1 MNPVIDLNKEYGIVL
16 EGGGAKGAYQVGAW
30 RALVEAGVKIKGISG
45 TSVGA
50 LNGAMMCMGA
60 LDQAEK
66 LWKNLTYSKVINV
79 EDEQMEKILDRDFEA
94 IRNAIPNMAEIV
106 GERGLDI
113 TPLRRLIEEN
123 IEEEKIRTS
132 NRELYIKTF
141 RVDDFRELD
150 IDLKKAEPGRM
161 KDYLLASAY
170 LFPVFR
176 NERLHGKRYL
186 DGGIVNNVPL
196 DSLVKRGYEDII
208 MIRIFGLGRS
218 KKVKIPQG
226 TTVYSI
232 EPKTNLGSI
241 LEFNG
246 KKCAYNI
253 KLGYFDA
260 KRLIYGLKGSIYY
273 IEENQEECYYLKH
286 LLQLSRNGLERLVYG
301 FHRKEEESQW
311 IRCMCETILPQLASD
326 LKLSKKWNYKELYIA
341 CLEATAKVCNIPKLQ
356 IYTLEDLEG
365 MVSEK
370 IKEMHLMDKK
380 EMPLFS
386 VFFDEECKKE

>member
-132 NRELYIKTF
+132 NRELYIKTAM
-141 RVDDFRELD
+141 L
-150 IDLKKAEPGRM
+150 
-161 KDYLLASAY
+161 
-170 LFPVFR
+170 
-176 NERLHGKRYL
+176 
-186 DGGIVNNVPL
+186 NV
-196 DSLVKRGYEDII
+196 LVG
-208 MIRIFGLGRS
+208 
-218 KKVKIPQG
+218 
-226 TTVYSI
+226 
-232 EPKTNLGSI
+232 
-241 LEFNG
+241 
-246 KKCAYNI
+246 A
-253 KLGYFDA
+253 
-260 KRLIYGLKGSIYY
+260 
-273 IEENQEECYYLKH
+273 
-286 LLQLSRNGLERLVYG
+286 
-301 FHRKEEESQW
+301 
-311 IRCMCETILPQLASD
+311 
-326 LKLSKKWNYKELYIA
+326 
-341 CLEATAKVCNIPKLQ
+341 
-356 IYTLEDLEG
+356 
-365 MVSEK
+365 
-370 IKEMHLMDKK
+370 
-380 EMPLFS
+380 
-386 VFFDEECKKE
+386 